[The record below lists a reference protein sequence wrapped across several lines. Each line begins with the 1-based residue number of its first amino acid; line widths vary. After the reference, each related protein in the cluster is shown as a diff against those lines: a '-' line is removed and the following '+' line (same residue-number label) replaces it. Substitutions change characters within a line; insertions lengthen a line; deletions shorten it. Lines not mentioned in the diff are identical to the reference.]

1 MKGPIVSW
9 DVGGGGVHYFVKHII
24 VQRILLLG
32 FEDTA

>member
-9 DVGGGGVHYFVKHII
+9 DVGGGVHYFVKHII